1 MSCTTPHYYPKYEIW
16 SIENKF
22 WDFPFKYS
30 QGKLQYK
37 TRKWT
42 ITSKGG
48 QRESKESHPMKVA
61 WYPRQIAVDT
71 FMEVSL
77 AVKETKL
84 VVSRPGRSGIIG
96 SRAALAFFSDTGPP
110 NLLFPFQPKRKLTP
124 LPSLRRALVEVRRL
138 WGDLH
143 LLTHH
148 PFFCSFCSWDFVTF
162 QSCTDFRM
170 NATHNFCHLLDTSQM
185 S

>member
-1 MSCTTPHYYPKYEIW
+1 MFGSKNS
-16 SIENKF
+16 SIMHPRCLSTQPILQITMLCRLKS
-22 WDFPFKYS
+22 FPSVVEEVAAIS
-30 QGKLQYK
+30 QLAKLLTFLPVLHTLRLSLSKAKDKLQYK
-37 TRKWT
+37 TRKWI

-71 FMEVSL
+71 FVEVSL

-138 WGDLH
+138 
-143 LLTHH
+143 
-148 PFFCSFCSWDFVTF
+148 
-162 QSCTDFRM
+162 
-170 NATHNFCHLLDTSQM
+170 
-185 S
+185 